1 MPAIPP
7 IETPTP
13 AEPPTAVMCR
23 IDLVASPSPIWLW
36 DSNVHNTSQ
45 ISGTRAVLVFS
56 STAVISLHKQN
67 CSSGRGSGSVTSS
80 PSHQWLMRWSNHRGP
95 AMFFGAALES
105 EEMKPFLSLNNDHP
119 HHFTF
124 HTNHLD
130 FKTATKTLLICRIG
144 YLVLDLIAKEMNTG
158 IEMACFAGLIQ
169 ILLCKSGPAM

>member
-45 ISGTRAVLVFS
+45 TSGTRAVLVF

-130 FKTATKTLLICRIG
+130 FKTATTRPSHVKSLAQLRRTRSFMILHIHGKSVRSTATLVPDTSL
-144 YLVLDLIAKEMNTG
+144 
-158 IEMACFAGLIQ
+158 
-169 ILLCKSGPAM
+169 